1 MQCCI
6 QRAEGPGVIT
16 VAGGGAHSDTADT
29 AEVRPS
35 IHVVSSHRD
44 GCTRVCMADGRGR
57 RYQVNFEDCKSS
69 VCAAVQ
75 PREVQSYF
83 FQICP
88 KVKKTCFW

>member
-57 RYQVNFEDCKSS
+57 RYQVNFEDCKSFL
-69 VCAAVQ
+69 CARLCSRAKCS
-75 PREVQSYF
+75 RTF
-83 FQICP
+83 FKFGQ
-88 KVKKTCFW
+88 K